1 VAAHDSERHRS
12 VRLDDP
18 VNQDRP
24 GNPDHIGRRL
34 SCEVSVGGDDRD
46 GDPIFEVIQ
55 DLVHRCRHGTSPDQ
69 PPRAANTSYT
79 MKAGQKRAWKKE
91 STYPQNESAC
101 CQKYTKAPKI
111 PRP

>member
-1 VAAHDSERHRS
+1 MTETAY
-12 VRLDDP
+12 
-18 VNQDRP
+18 
-24 GNPDHIGRRL
+24 
-34 SCEVSVGGDDRD
+34 
-46 GDPIFEVIQ
+46 PIFEVIQ
-55 DLVHRCRHGTSPDQ
+55 DLVHRRRHGTSPDQ

-91 STYPQNESAC
+91 STYAQNESAC